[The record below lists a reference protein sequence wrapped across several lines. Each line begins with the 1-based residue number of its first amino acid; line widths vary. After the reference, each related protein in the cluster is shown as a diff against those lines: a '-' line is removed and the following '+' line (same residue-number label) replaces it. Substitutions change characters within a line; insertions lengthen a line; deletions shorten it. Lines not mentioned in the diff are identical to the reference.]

1 MSFQEPII
9 PRANNRTAHGK
20 NPELLIEKI
29 LRMKIYDNCKCQ
41 LIEPTPSSFCQ
52 LTTTTIHHIAVAYWK
67 EHCFALTATTLLD
80 KATRLSEIGGTFGG
94 GRRPTT
100 FVCLALK
107 MLQITPEQEIAI
119 AYVQQDEFKY
129 VRALGAFYLR
139 LTAAPADVYRLL
151 EPLLSD
157 YRRLRLKSNAD
168 IRVLHLDEF
177 VDQLLTESYSC
188 DVALPHLPARHAL
201 EQQGLLQPRRSPL
214 EADIDEINDDD
225 NLNATNATTAADSVS
240 RSASVSRSV
249 SRSPSVSRSASPSR
263 SRSVSR
269 SPPPRRRSRSP
280 SPAVAAAAKPK
291 MFVKGL
297 KNSKFHEKQVTNTSS
312 NAPANASSAG
322 ATEIEQMNALRAT
335 LGLKPLGNSS
345 R

>member
-1 MSFQEPII
+1 MSSMSFQEPII

-29 LRMKIYDNCKCQ
+29 LRMKIYDNCTGVNH
-41 LIEPTPSSFCQ
+41 IEATTTCQ
-52 LTTTTIHHIAVAYWK
+52 LTTTTTTIAAYWK

-214 EADIDEINDDD
+214 DADIDEINADD
-225 NLNATNATTAADSVS
+225 NLNATTATTAADSVS

-280 SPAVAAAAKPK
+280 SPAVAAAKPK

-297 KNSKFHEKQVTNTSS
+297 KNSKFHEKQATNTSF
-312 NAPANASSAG
+312 NAPTNASSAGG